1 MTAGIPRW
9 LSSCTSSS
17 LPRRTLDLLR
27 SHAIARDAT
36 RSGEPLCWNRL
47 VVASAAEVTIRD
59 AVIRPGRLL
68 PRRFD
73 HRPARKTPASS
84 GFCLSASS
92 SPRSSFSPI
101 RADRDGTRPNFG
113 RLQPQ
118 ATEQALTRTPK
129 PAHVLTLREG
139 HTPDI
144 ESHLPAV
151 TEPRPGERCVLCNEP
166 AGKVVLGPIERVS
179 GLRRRTPVCTKCANS
194 RASRPRRWR

>member
-1 MTAGIPRW
+1 MLEQVGRGE
-9 LSSCTSSS
+9 
-17 LPRRTLDLLR
+17 R
-27 SHAIARDAT
+27 SRGDH
-36 RSGEPLCWNRL
+36 
-47 VVASAAEVTIRD
+47 RD

-84 GFCLSASS
+84 GFCLSPSS

-113 RLQPQ
+113 RLQSQ

-129 PAHVLTLREG
+129 PAHVLTFREG

-144 ESHLPAV
+144 ESHLAVV

-179 GLRRRTPVCTKCANS
+179 GLRRRTPVCAKCANS
-194 RASRPRRWR
+194 PLGRSRRWR